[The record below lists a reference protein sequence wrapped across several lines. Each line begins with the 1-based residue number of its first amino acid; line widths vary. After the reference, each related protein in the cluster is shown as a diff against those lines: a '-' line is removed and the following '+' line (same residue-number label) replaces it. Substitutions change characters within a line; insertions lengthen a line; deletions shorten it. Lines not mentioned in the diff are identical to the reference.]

1 MKYFI
6 SLLILLCLIFG
17 SDIQRHISM
26 SIVFSKGFN
35 VLANW
40 AFQGFGC
47 ASNDL
52 QIQTLQ
58 PSSLLWDRNRFSLNL
73 DQCNFGK
80 IDCQQELRSV
90 RKQKIHFNEMQMN
103 CTVSCGTG
111 AADDFVSKKQN
122 RQTLNFARQS
132 PCPPTLCCILLHIDC
147 IFVAIFCFVL
157 FVREVHR
164 FVEKPRSETDST
176 ESIDSV

>member
-26 SIVFSKGFN
+26 SIVFSKWFN

-52 QIQTLQ
+52 QHSDIATIKFALGQKQIQFESG
-58 PSSLLWDRNRFSLNL
+58 P
-73 DQCNFGK
+73 
-80 IDCQQELRSV
+80 
-90 RKQKIHFNEMQMN
+90 MQ
-103 CTVSCGTG
+103 
-111 AADDFVSKKQN
+111 FW
-122 RQTLNFARQS
+122 
-132 PCPPTLCCILLHIDC
+132 
-147 IFVAIFCFVL
+147 
-157 FVREVHR
+157 
-164 FVEKPRSETDST
+164 
-176 ESIDSV
+176 